1 MEDAQATNEPS
12 GSATRDPTRTIARI
26 LRATFI
32 ILGVVALI
40 WALSDAFLVIFLA
53 VLMATMLRGLGSQ
66 LHRHARL
73 PVGVSVLLVFL
84 LLIALLCG
92 AAYWIGPRLTSEGQQ
107 LWTQVSG
114 QLGGLQTVLHRF
126 GLDSMIGGTGAGGIS
141 LPHDIMRVAS
151 STVSLLAALLVIFVT
166 AVYLAVSP
174 EMYIAGAVHLTPR
187 WYHDRAREIL
197 LEMGSAMQ
205 GWLLGQLIDMVVV
218 GVIVGIGLE
227 MLNAPLALVLG
238 VIAGLF
244 TFVPYF
250 GTIISAIPALLIG
263 LTVSLDEVLWILGLF
278 IVAHVIEG
286 YVIAPFVQ
294 RRTVHLPP
302 ALTVLAIVVL
312 TAFFGILGVL
322 IATPM
327 IAVLLVGIT
336 RVYVE
341 DILGD
346 RNAGHRISMR
356 SHWYWL
362 TPPDPMVPET
372 ITRGETEPRDRPG

>member
-1 MEDAQATNEPS
+1 DS
-12 GSATRDPTRTIARI
+12 
-26 LRATFI
+26 
-32 ILGVVALI
+32 VV
-40 WALSDAFLVIFLA
+40 
-53 VLMATMLRGLGSQ
+53 G
-66 LHRHARL
+66 
-73 PVGVSVLLVFL
+73 
-84 LLIALLCG
+84 
-92 AAYWIGPRLTSEGQQ
+92 
-107 LWTQVSG
+107 
-114 QLGGLQTVLHRF
+114 
-126 GLDSMIGGTGAGGIS
+126 GAGASGIS
-141 LPHDIMRVAS
+141 LPHDIMRVAG
-151 STVSLLAALLVIFVT
+151 STVALLAALLVIFVT

-174 EMYIAGAVHLTPR
+174 DMYIAGAVHLTPR
-187 WYHDRAREIL
+187 WYHDRARDIL
-197 LEMGSAMQ
+197 LEMGAAMQ

-218 GVIVGIGLE
+218 GVIVGIGLT

-263 LTVSLDEVLWILGLF
+263 FTVSVNEVLWILGLF
-278 IVAHVIEG
+278 VVAHIIEG

-312 TAFFGILGVL
+312 TAFFGLLGVL

-327 IAVLLVGIT
+327 IAVLLVGVT

-346 RNAGHRISMR
+346 RKAGHKISMR
-356 SHWYWL
+356 TRWYWF
-362 TPPDPMVPET
+362 TPPDESTSP
-372 ITRGETEPRDRPG
+372 GETAPRDRPG